1 METDRIATS
10 TMFAP
15 TEIEVEISDNQSH
28 LAADHDLLTGLV
40 SRTLA
45 SYGFERAS
53 ISLALVDDATIR
65 SINARHLG
73 HDWPTDV
80 ISFRLSDSDDPAFA
94 GELVV
99 SAEMAAATAR
109 DAEADSR
116 AELALYVVH
125 GLLHLCGLDDQDPE
139 TEAEMRR
146 SEERILASEG
156 LINTFPLVG
165 LESADLEGREGLN
178 WPR

>member
-1 METDRIATS
+1 MGTDRISNAT
-10 TMFAP
+10 MLAP
-15 TEIEVEISDNQSH
+15 AEIEVEISDNQSH
-28 LAADHDLLTGLV
+28 LDADHELLSGLI

-45 SYGFERAS
+45 SYGIERAS
-53 ISLALVDDATIR
+53 ISLAVVDDATIR
-65 SINARHLG
+65 TINARHLG

-80 ISFRLSDSDDPAFA
+80 ISFVLSDPEDPVFS

-109 DAEADSR
+109 DAGADPR

-125 GLLHLCGLDDQDPE
+125 GLLHLCGLDDRDPDS
-139 TEAEMRR
+139 EAEMRR
-146 SEERILASEG
+146 SEERILAAEG

-165 LESADLEGREGLN
+165 LDPADPEGREGLS

>member
-1 METDRIATS
+1 MENDRISTS
-10 TMFAP
+10 TMLAP

-28 LAADHDLLTGLV
+28 LAADHDFLSGLI

-45 SYGFERAS
+45 AYGFERAW
-53 ISLALVDDATIR
+53 ISLALVDDATIG

-80 ISFRLSDSDDPAFA
+80 ISFRLSDSDDPVFS

-109 DAEADSR
+109 DVEADPR

-139 TEAEMRR
+139 SEAEMRR

-156 LINTFPLVG
+156 LINTFPLAG
-165 LESADLEGREGLN
+165 LSPADLEGREGLS